1 MIKLIASDMDGTLLN
16 DKMEVSDENA
26 QAIRD
31 AQAAGIEFMVAT
43 GRGVTEATPLLAA
56 QDLKPAFITLNGAMV
71 FDEAGELVVTIP
83 IASDLSDFIVETL
96 QKDDIYF
103 EIITNKGV
111 FSDSRVKRI
120 QNVADLLV
128 DLNPD
133 TTYKLAVALAAARL
147 EIMNINYVSDYK
159 ELLADPTIQV
169 MKIIAFTGEKRD
181 ILKAPAKVFDATGK
195 LSVTSSSANNIEVNN
210 IKAQKGY
217 AVEAFAKQRGIT
229 MDEVMTIG
237 DNLNDASM
245 IKMAKYGMAMGNA
258 IPEITK
264 LAWGST
270 ATNSENGVAQAIRK
284 AIRINKAEKS
294 NAQF

>member
-26 QAIRD
+26 QAIRE

-43 GRGVTEATPLLAA
+43 GRGVTEAKPLLAA
-56 QDLKPAFITLNGAMV
+56 QNLKPAFITLNGAMV
-71 FDEAGELVVTIP
+71 FDEAGKLVVTIP
-83 IASDLSDFIVETL
+83 IADDLNDYIVKTL
-96 QKDDIYF
+96 QKDNIYF
-103 EIITNKGV
+103 EVVTNKGV
-111 FSDSRVKRI
+111 FSDSRVERI

-147 EIMNINYVSDYK
+147 ELMNINYVDDYQ
-159 ELLADPTIQV
+159 ELLDDPTIQI
-169 MKIIAFTGEKRD
+169 MKFIAFTGERHD
-181 ILKAPAKVFDATGK
+181 ILKVPAKTFEATGK

-217 AVEAFAKQRGIT
+217 AVEAYAKQRGIT

-245 IKMAKYGMAMGNA
+245 IKMAKYGVAMGNA
-258 IPEITK
+258 IPEITA
-264 LAWGST
+264 LAWDT
-270 ATNSENGVAQAIRK
+270 TKTNSENGVAAAIRK
-284 AIRINKAEKS
+284 AIRVNKAETS
-294 NAQF
+294 NAHF

>member
-26 QAIRD
+26 QAIRE

-43 GRGVTEATPLLAA
+43 GRGVTEAKPLLAA
-56 QDLKPAFITLNGAMV
+56 QNLKPAFITLNGAMV
-71 FDEAGELVVTIP
+71 FDEAGKLVVTIP
-83 IASDLSDFIVETL
+83 IADDLNDYIVKTL
-96 QKDDIYF
+96 QKDNIYF
-103 EIITNKGV
+103 EVVTNKGV
-111 FSDSRVKRI
+111 FSDSRVERI

-147 EIMNINYVSDYK
+147 ELMNINYVDNYQ
-159 ELLADPTIQV
+159 ELLDDPTIQI
-169 MKIIAFTGEKRD
+169 MKFIAFTGERYD
-181 ILKAPAKVFDATGK
+181 ILKAPAKTFEATGK

-217 AVEAFAKQRGIT
+217 AVEAYAKQRGIT

-245 IKMAKYGMAMGNA
+245 IKMAKYGVAMGNA
-258 IPEITK
+258 IPEITA
-264 LAWGST
+264 LAWDT
-270 ATNSENGVAQAIRK
+270 TKTNSENGVAAAIRK
-284 AIRINKAEKS
+284 AIRVNKAEAS
-294 NAQF
+294 NAHF

>member
-26 QAIRD
+26 QAIRE

-43 GRGVTEATPLLAA
+43 GRGVTEAKPLLAA
-56 QDLKPAFITLNGAMV
+56 QNLKPAFITLNGAMV
-71 FDEAGELVVTIP
+71 FDEAGKLVVTIP
-83 IASDLSDFIVETL
+83 IADDLNDYIVKTL
-96 QKDDIYF
+96 QKDNIYF
-103 EIITNKGV
+103 EVVTNKGV
-111 FSDSRVKRI
+111 FSDSRVERI

-147 EIMNINYVSDYK
+147 ELMNINYVDNYQ
-159 ELLADPTIQV
+159 ELLDDPTIQI
-169 MKIIAFTGEKRD
+169 MKFIAFTGERHD
-181 ILKAPAKVFDATGK
+181 ILKAPAKTIEATGK

-217 AVEAFAKQRGIT
+217 AVEAYAKQRGIT

-245 IKMAKYGMAMGNA
+245 IKMAKYGVAMGNA
-258 IPEITK
+258 IPEITA
-264 LAWGST
+264 LAWDT
-270 ATNSENGVAQAIRK
+270 TKTNSENGVAAAIRK
-284 AIRINKAEKS
+284 AIRVNKAEAS
-294 NAQF
+294 NAHF

>member
-26 QAIRD
+26 QAIRE

-43 GRGVTEATPLLAA
+43 GRGVTEAKPLLAA
-56 QDLKPAFITLNGAMV
+56 QNLKPAFITLNGAMV
-71 FDEAGELVVTIP
+71 FDEAGK
-83 IASDLSDFIVETL
+83 TL
-96 QKDDIYF
+96 QKDNIYF
-103 EIITNKGV
+103 EVVTNKGV
-111 FSDSRVKRI
+111 FSDSRVERI

-147 EIMNINYVSDYK
+147 ELMNINYVDNYQ
-159 ELLADPTIQV
+159 ELLDDPTIQI
-169 MKIIAFTGEKRD
+169 MKFIAFTGERHD
-181 ILKAPAKVFDATGK
+181 ILKAPAKTFEATGK

-217 AVEAFAKQRGIT
+217 AVEAYAKQRGIT

-245 IKMAKYGMAMGNA
+245 IKMAKYGVAMGNA
-258 IPEITK
+258 IPEITA
-264 LAWGST
+264 LAWDT
-270 ATNSENGVAQAIRK
+270 TKTNSENGVAAAIRK
-284 AIRINKAEKS
+284 AIRVNKAEAS
-294 NAQF
+294 NAHF

>member
-26 QAIRD
+26 QAIRE

-43 GRGVTEATPLLAA
+43 GRGVTEAKPLLAA
-56 QDLKPAFITLNGAMV
+56 QNLKPAFITLNGAMV
-71 FDEAGELVVTIP
+71 FDEAGKLVVTIP
-83 IASDLSDFIVETL
+83 IADDLNDYIVKTL
-96 QKDDIYF
+96 QKDNIYF
-103 EIITNKGV
+103 EVVTNKGV
-111 FSDSRVKRI
+111 FSDSRVERI

-147 EIMNINYVSDYK
+147 ELMNINYVDNYQ
-159 ELLADPTIQV
+159 ELLDDPTIQI
-169 MKIIAFTGEKRD
+169 MKFIAFTGERHD
-181 ILKAPAKVFDATGK
+181 ILKAPAKTFEATGK

-217 AVEAFAKQRGIT
+217 AVEAYAKQRGIT

-245 IKMAKYGMAMGNA
+245 IKMV
-258 IPEITK
+258 IT
-264 LAWGST
+264 ST
-270 ATNSENGVAQAIRK
+270 MFR
-284 AIRINKAEKS
+284 
-294 NAQF
+294 

>member
-26 QAIRD
+26 QAIRE

-43 GRGVTEATPLLAA
+43 GRGVTEAKPLLAA
-56 QDLKPAFITLNGAMV
+56 QNLKPAFITLNGAMV
-71 FDEAGELVVTIP
+71 FDEAGKLVVTIP
-83 IASDLSDFIVETL
+83 IADDLNDYIVKTL
-96 QKDDIYF
+96 QKDNIYF
-103 EIITNKGV
+103 EVVTNKGV
-111 FSDSRVKRI
+111 FSDSRVERI

-147 EIMNINYVSDYK
+147 ELMNINYVDNYQ
-159 ELLADPTIQV
+159 ELLDDPTIQI
-169 MKIIAFTGEKRD
+169 MKFIAFTGERHD
-181 ILKAPAKVFDATGK
+181 ILKAPTKTFEATGK

-217 AVEAFAKQRGIT
+217 AVEAYAKQRGIT

-245 IKMAKYGMAMGNA
+245 IKMAKYGVAMGNA
-258 IPEITK
+258 IPEITA
-264 LAWGST
+264 LAWDT
-270 ATNSENGVAQAIRK
+270 TKTNSENGVAAAIRK
-284 AIRINKAEKS
+284 AIRVNKAEAS
-294 NAQF
+294 NAHF

>member
-169 MKIIAFTGEKRD
+169 MKIIAFTGEQRD

-217 AVEAFAKQRGIT
+217 AVEAFAK
-229 MDEVMTIG
+229 
-237 DNLNDASM
+237 
-245 IKMAKYGMAMGNA
+245 
-258 IPEITK
+258 
-264 LAWGST
+264 
-270 ATNSENGVAQAIRK
+270 
-284 AIRINKAEKS
+284 
-294 NAQF
+294 

>member
-1 MIKLIASDMDGTLLN
+1 
-16 DKMEVSDENA
+16 
-26 QAIRD
+26 
-31 AQAAGIEFMVAT
+31 
-43 GRGVTEATPLLAA
+43 
-56 QDLKPAFITLNGAMV
+56 MV

-169 MKIIAFTGEKRD
+169 MKIIAFTGEQRD
-181 ILKAPAKVFDATGK
+181 ILKAPAKVFEATGK

-217 AVEAFAKQRGIT
+217 AVEAFAKQRSIT

>member
-1 MIKLIASDMDGTLLN
+1 
-16 DKMEVSDENA
+16 
-26 QAIRD
+26 
-31 AQAAGIEFMVAT
+31 
-43 GRGVTEATPLLAA
+43 
-56 QDLKPAFITLNGAMV
+56 
-71 FDEAGELVVTIP
+71 
-83 IASDLSDFIVETL
+83 
-96 QKDDIYF
+96 
-103 EIITNKGV
+103 
-111 FSDSRVKRI
+111 
-120 QNVADLLV
+120 
-128 DLNPD
+128 
-133 TTYKLAVALAAARL
+133 
-147 EIMNINYVSDYK
+147 MNINYVSDYK

-169 MKIIAFTGEKRD
+169 MKIIAFTGEQRD
-181 ILKAPAKVFDATGK
+181 ILKAPAKVFEATGK

>member
-26 QAIRD
+26 QAIRE

-43 GRGVTEATPLLAA
+43 GRGVTEAKPLLAA
-56 QDLKPAFITLNGAMV
+56 QNLKPAFITLNGAMV
-71 FDEAGELVVTIP
+71 FDEAGKLVVTIP
-83 IASDLSDFIVETL
+83 IADDLNDYIVKTL
-96 QKDDIYF
+96 QKDNIYF
-103 EIITNKGV
+103 EVVTNKGV
-111 FSDSRVKRI
+111 FSDSRVERI

-147 EIMNINYVSDYK
+147 ELMNINYVDNYQ
-159 ELLADPTIQV
+159 ELLDDPTIQI
-169 MKIIAFTGEKRD
+169 MKFIAFTGERHD
-181 ILKAPAKVFDATGK
+181 ILKAPAKTFEATGK

-217 AVEAFAKQRGIT
+217 AVEAYAKQRGIT

-245 IKMAKYGMAMGNA
+245 IKMAKYGVAMGNA
-258 IPEITK
+258 IPEITA
-264 LAWGST
+264 LAWDT
-270 ATNSENGVAQAIRK
+270 TKTNSENGVAAEIRK
-284 AIRINKAEKS
+284 AIRVNKAEAS
-294 NAQF
+294 NAHF

>member
-26 QAIRD
+26 QAIRE

-43 GRGVTEATPLLAA
+43 GRGVTEAKPLLAA
-56 QDLKPAFITLNGAMV
+56 QNLKPAFITLNGAMV
-71 FDEAGELVVTIP
+71 FDEAGKLVVTIP
-83 IASDLSDFIVETL
+83 IADDLNDYIVKKL
-96 QKDDIYF
+96 QKDNIYF
-103 EIITNKGV
+103 EVVTNKGV
-111 FSDSRVKRI
+111 FSDSRVERI

-147 EIMNINYVSDYK
+147 ELMNINYVDNYQ
-159 ELLADPTIQV
+159 ELLDDPTIQI
-169 MKIIAFTGEKRD
+169 MKFIAFTGERHD
-181 ILKAPAKVFDATGK
+181 ILKAPAKTFESTGK

-217 AVEAFAKQRGIT
+217 AVEAYAKQRGIT

-245 IKMAKYGMAMGNA
+245 IKMAKYGVAMGNA
-258 IPEITK
+258 IPEITA
-264 LAWGST
+264 LAWDT
-270 ATNSENGVAQAIRK
+270 TKTNSENGVAAAIRK
-284 AIRINKAEKS
+284 AIRVNKAEAS
-294 NAQF
+294 NAHF